1 MGLLRVDESWV
12 TALAPQE
19 ALAAL
24 AAKVKPG
31 PLLRLEG
38 DDVRVPFRGEVSL
51 ERVRIVRR
59 AILRNSFVPVVSG
72 SLTGE
77 GGGTRITFALEPHP
91 AMAIFVAAWAVAAL
105 AAVTV
110 AFFAA
115 HGRALS
121 LLPVLVLPLLGPVL
135 LLLSFRV
142 EVPNTVELLKQA
154 LPPA

>member
-1 MGLLRVDESWV
+1 MGLLRIDESWV
-12 TALAPQE
+12 TSLPPEE
-19 ALAAL
+19 ARAAL

-59 AILRNSFVPVVSG
+59 AIVRNSFVPVVSG

-77 GGGTRITFALEPHP
+77 GAGTRISLALEPHP
-91 AMAIFVAAWAVAAL
+91 AMAIFVAVWAVAAL
-105 AAVTV
+105 ASVAV
-110 AFFAA
+110 AFFSA
-115 HGRALS
+115 HDLALS

-135 LLLSFRV
+135 LLLAFRV